1 MTGDRSSARAAFPTL
16 EWFEDLRSAAA
27 SDLELAVVGRWCT
40 IGLALV
46 VGEKTILLHLREG
59 SISEIV
65 PNPDIGASWDITL
78 RGMKEDWD
86 TFLRPIPPPLY
97 TDLLPMNSRVPS
109 FSIEGDRRKF
119 VRHLRALGRIFAIA
133 QSIGAGHARV

>member
-46 VGEKTILLHLREG
+46 VGEKIILLHLREG

-97 TDLLPMNSRVPS
+97 TDLLAMNSRVPS